1 MVDIVTPA
9 KRSATMA
16 KVRSRDSG
24 PEMTVRRLV
33 YSLGYRFRLHDKR
46 LPGTPDLSLPGRGK
60 VIFVHG
66 CFWHRHPDPHCKLA
80 RLPKSRLNYWLP
92 KLAANRR
99 RDLQNMEALTSAG
112 WRVLEIWQCELK
124 DLDGLEQRLISF
136 LE

>member
-1 MVDIVTPA
+1 
-9 KRSATMA
+9 
-16 KVRSRDSG
+16 
-24 PEMTVRRLV
+24 MTVRRLV